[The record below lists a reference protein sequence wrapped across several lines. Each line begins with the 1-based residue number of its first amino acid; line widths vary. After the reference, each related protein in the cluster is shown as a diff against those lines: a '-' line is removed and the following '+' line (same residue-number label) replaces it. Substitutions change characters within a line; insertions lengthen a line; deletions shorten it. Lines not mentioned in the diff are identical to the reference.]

1 MPLSEAPLSEVP
13 LSEAPLSESRRQ
25 LGRKQDDGDIPAK
38 APSHTILNVLF
49 CIFAL
54 SYVYSGMF
62 WLPIRGPFATNQSS
76 EVYISIAMTIICIA
90 FFVLDDLESIIDV
103 PLFLIASFLFFVIS
117 SYLWSVSNTNAFFK
131 LIVGIVNIPLSY
143 FIGLFMMRRQC
154 MRTFAL
160 MVIVLAV
167 FTKLMY
173 FEEAAAQAASDDSVI
188 TYQAFSE
195 IYTAG
200 AIMCF
205 SYLMTKPGWTK
216 INTNLAIFLA
226 MFFIAA
232 MLESG
237 GRGGALS
244 LIVSYI
250 SIYFVSNGKFK
261 EILLCVIVVF
271 VGYIYFNIED
281 IGLALSQ
288 IGNEYQFRTLER
300 TGFYILSDSYGDTS
314 DPNRSQLMHLAF
326 KTWQNAPLFG
336 VGLGGFPVA
345 AELGEN
351 NGMYPHNIILEILA
365 EQGVV
370 GLSIFLPMV
379 GIIGSGAIR
388 KFASV
393 PRFEL
398 FSTVG
403 FATAAI
409 ITSNVS
415 GQFVLDRPIWVS
427 LGFLAGIATSVK
439 FSQSAEAAASS

>member
-1 MPLSEAPLSEVP
+1 MPPSEVP
-13 LSEAPLSESRRQ
+13 LSSRRQ
-25 LGRKQDDGDIPAK
+25 LWRKQDDADIPAK

-49 CIFAL
+49 CIFAI

-62 WLPIRGPFATNQSS
+62 WLPIRGPFATNQNSA
-76 EVYISIAMTIICIA
+76 VYLSISMTIFCIA

-103 PLFLIASFLFFVIS
+103 YILLVVYFLCFVIS
-117 SYLWSVSNTNAFFK
+117 SYLWSVSYTNAFFK

-143 FIGLFMMRRQC
+143 FIGLFLIRRQC
-154 MRTFAL
+154 MHIFAL
-160 MVIVLAV
+160 MVSVLAV
-167 FTKLMY
+167 FTKLTN
-173 FEEAAAQAASDDSVI
+173 FEDAALQEASNVSVI

-195 IYTAG
+195 IYTTG

-216 INTNLAIFLA
+216 INTTLAIFVA

-250 SIYFVSNGKFK
+250 SIIFVANGKLK
-261 EILLCVIVVF
+261 EILLCFIVIF
-271 VGYIYFNIED
+271 VGYIYLNLED

-288 IGNEYQFRTLER
+288 IGKEYQFLTLER
-300 TGFYILSDSYGDTS
+300 MGFGILSDFYGDTS
-314 DPNRSQLMHLAF
+314 DPTRSQLMHLAF

-336 VGLGGFPVA
+336 VGLGGFPVEA
-345 AELGEN
+345 GLGEN

-427 LGFLAGIATSVK
+427 LGLLAGIATSVK